1 MGSAVCRDV
10 SLTFSSTATH
20 RSVRGSTVKNVVRVV
35 DDNSVAA
42 PSAPSPL
49 LRTSVATAVGVV
61 LVLAIWFQRETIG
74 SALAEIRGLSVL
86 AVVGLLAL
94 TVYERWSR
102 GDIVRRLLGEPVGIG
117 RAVTIHDVG
126 TAVSKGVP
134 LGGALGTAMRW
145 SISRNSGV
153 RPPTFATML
162 IAYGIA
168 TTFATWLLPL
178 FALLVDLT
186 QRPAD
191 TTDVLLLGGIAAVL
205 AGSVVFW
212 TVVLRSDRL
221 ETWTVGRTRKVWEML
236 ARRVPALDGQDPAAG
251 VADVRRDLRRTGRR
265 PWGLLVRAVLAQA
278 CGAVILLVALR
289 ALGVGSE
296 LGVTEFFRVFFLA
309 HLAGTFAP
317 TPGGVGVVEAGM
329 TGALMAAGVETTTA
343 LAAVIIYRFLTYV
356 VPILFGAL
364 LYVQW
369 RVRTARI
376 ASATLNGHGTSFDT
390 AISDIPCAAHQGVRH
405 H

>member
-1 MGSAVCRDV
+1 MVSAVSRDF
-10 SLTFSSTATH
+10 SPTFTSTAIH
-20 RSVRGSTVKNVVRVV
+20 RSLAGSTVKNVVGPV
-35 DDNSVAA
+35 DEQSVPA
-42 PSAPSPL
+42 PDTSSPL
-49 LRTSVATAVGVV
+49 IRTAAGTAVGIV
-61 LVLAIWFQRETIG
+61 LTIAIWFQRETIG
-74 SALAEIRGLSVL
+74 SALSEIRGLSAV
-86 AVVGLLAL
+86 AVVALLAL

-126 TAVSKGVP
+126 TAASKGVP
-134 LGGALGTAMRW
+134 LGGALGTALRW

-153 RPPTFATML
+153 RPPAFATML

-178 FALLVDLT
+178 LALLLDLT

-191 TTDVLLLGGIAAVL
+191 TTDLLLLGVTTAVL
-205 AGSVVFW
+205 VGSLAFW

-221 ETWTVGRTRKVWEML
+221 ETWTVGRTRKLWEVL
-236 ARRVPALDGQDPAAG
+236 ARRVPALEGQDPASG
-251 VADVRRDLRRTGRR
+251 VADVRRDLRRAGRR
-265 PWGLLVRAVLAQA
+265 PWGLLARTMSAQA

-317 TPGGVGVVEAGM
+317 TPGGVGVVEAGT
-329 TGALMAAGVETTTA
+329 TGALMAAGVDTTTA
-343 LAAVIIYRFLTYV
+343 LAAVIIFRFLTYV
-356 VPILFGAL
+356 VPIAFGAL
-364 LYVQW
+364 LYLLW
-369 RVRTARI
+369 RVR
-376 ASATLNGHGTSFDT
+376 SAPIRSGTLNDHGTPFDT
-390 AISDIPCAAHQGVRH
+390 AVPDIPCASHQGVRYG
-405 H
+405 

>member
-1 MGSAVCRDV
+1 MFASP
-10 SLTFSSTATH
+10 AT
-20 RSVRGSTVKNVVRVV
+20 RETGCGSTVKNVVRAV
-35 DDNSVAA
+35 DDNSVGA
-42 PSAPSPL
+42 PSASSPL
-49 LRTSVATAVGVV
+49 IRTSAATAVGLALVV
-61 LVLAIWFQRETIG
+61 AVWFQRETIG
-74 SALAEIRGLSVL
+74 SALTEIRGLSAL
-86 AVVGLLAL
+86 AVVALLAL

-102 GDIVRRLLGEPVGIG
+102 GDIIRRLLGEPVGIG

-126 TAVSKGVP
+126 TAASKGVP
-134 LGGALGTAMRW
+134 LGGALGTALRW

-162 IAYGIA
+162 IAYGVA
-168 TTFATWLLPL
+168 ATFATWLLPL
-178 FALLVDLT
+178 FALLLDLT

-191 TTDVLLLGGIAAVL
+191 TTDVLLLGVIGAVL

-251 VADVRRDLRRTGRR
+251 VADVRRDLRQAGRR
-265 PWGLLVRAVLAQA
+265 PWGLLARTLLAQA
-278 CGAVILLVALR
+278 CGAMILLVALR

-317 TPGGVGVVEAGM
+317 TPGGVGVVEAGT

-356 VPILFGAL
+356 VPIVFGAL
-364 LYVQW
+364 LYLWW
-369 RVRTARI
+369 RVRSVRT
-376 ASATLNGHGTSFDT
+376 ASATLNDHGTSFDT
-390 AISDIPCAAHQGVRH
+390 AIPDIPCPSHQGVRH

>member
-1 MGSAVCRDV
+1 MLHDEFGA
-10 SLTFSSTATH
+10 
-20 RSVRGSTVKNVVRVV
+20 STVKIVVEPV
-35 DDNSVAA
+35 DEPSVTAAATNS
-42 PSAPSPL
+42 SSL
-49 LRTSVATAVGVV
+49 LRTGAAAAICAV
-61 LVLAIWFQRETIG
+61 LVAAVWFQRDTIG
-74 SALAEIRGLSVL
+74 SALAEIRNLSIV
-86 AVVGLLAL
+86 AVVALLVL

-102 GDIVRRLLGEPVGIG
+102 GNIVQRLLGEPVGIG

-178 FALLVDLT
+178 LALLLDLT
-186 QRPAD
+186 RRPPN
-191 TTDVLLLGGIAAVL
+191 TTDLVLLGVISAVL
-205 AGSVVFW
+205 VGSVAFW

-221 ETWTVGRTRKVWEML
+221 EHWTVGRTRKVWEML

-251 VADVRRDLRRTGRR
+251 VADVRRELRRRGRR
-265 PWGLLVRAVLAQA
+265 PWGLLGRTMLAQA
-278 CGAVILLVALR
+278 CGAVILLVSLR
-289 ALGVGSE
+289 SLGVGSE

-309 HLAGTFAP
+309 HLAATFAP
-317 TPGGVGVVEAGM
+317 TPGGVGVVEAGT
-329 TGALMAAGVETTTA
+329 TGALMAAGVDTTTA

-356 VPILFGAL
+356 VPIMFGAL
-364 LYVQW
+364 LYVVW
-369 RVRTARI
+369 RVRSGRPQ
-376 ASATLNGHGTSFDT
+376 SATLNDHGSPFDT
-390 AISDIPCAAHQGVRH
+390 AVPDIPCAPHQGIRYS
-405 H
+405 

>member
-49 LRTSVATAVGVV
+49 LRTSAATAVGVV

-168 TTFATWLLPL
+168 ITFATWLLPM

-191 TTDVLLLGGIAAVL
+191 TTDVLLLGAIAAVL

>member
-1 MGSAVCRDV
+1 MVGPVDEQ
-10 SLTFSSTATH
+10 
-20 RSVRGSTVKNVVRVV
+20 SVP
-35 DDNSVAA
+35 A
-42 PSAPSPL
+42 PDTSSPL
-49 LRTSVATAVGVV
+49 IRTAAGTAVGIV
-61 LVLAIWFQRETIG
+61 LTIAIWSQRETIG
-74 SALAEIRGLSVL
+74 SALSEIRGLSAV
-86 AVVGLLAL
+86 AVVALLAL

-126 TAVSKGVP
+126 TAASKGVP
-134 LGGALGTAMRW
+134 LGGALGTALRW

-178 FALLVDLT
+178 FALLLDLT

-191 TTDVLLLGGIAAVL
+191 TTDLLLLGVTSAVL
-205 AGSVVFW
+205 VGSLAFW

-221 ETWTVGRTRKVWEML
+221 ETWTVGRTPKLWEVL
-236 ARRVPALDGQDPAAG
+236 ARRVPALEGQDPASG
-251 VADVRRDLRRTGRR
+251 VADVRRDLRRAGRR
-265 PWGLLVRAVLAQA
+265 PWGLLARTMSAQA

-289 ALGVGSE
+289 ALGVGAE

-317 TPGGVGVVEAGM
+317 TPGGVGVVEAGT
-329 TGALMAAGVETTTA
+329 TGALMAAGVDTTTA
-343 LAAVIIYRFLTYV
+343 LAAVIIFRFLTYV
-356 VPILFGAL
+356 VPIAFGAL
-364 LYVQW
+364 LYLLW
-369 RVRTARI
+369 RVR
-376 ASATLNGHGTSFDT
+376 SAPIRSGTLNDHGTPFDT
-390 AISDIPCAAHQGVRH
+390 AVPDIPCASHQGVR
-405 H
+405 

>member
-1 MGSAVCRDV
+1 MAEAVNDDKVGV
-10 SLTFSSTATH
+10 SFVPSSLI
-20 RSVRGSTVKNVVRVV
+20 RGF
-35 DDNSVAA
+35 AA
-42 PSAPSPL
+42 A
-49 LRTSVATAVGVV
+49 AVGAT
-61 LVLAIWFQRETIG
+61 LTLAVWLQRETVG

-102 GDIVRRLLGEPVGIG
+102 GDIVRRLLGDPVRIG

-153 RPPTFATML
+153 RPPTFAAML

-168 TTFATWLLPL
+168 TTFATWLLPM
-178 FALLVDLT
+178 FALLLDLT
-186 QRPAD
+186 QRPAT
-191 TTDVLLLGGIAAVL
+191 TTDMLLLGVIAAVL
-205 AGSVVFW
+205 AGSVLFW
-212 TVVLRSDRL
+212 SVVLRSDRL
-221 ETWTVGRTRKVWEML
+221 ETWTIGRTRRVWQSL
-236 ARRVPALDGQDPAAG
+236 ARRLPMLDKQDPAAG
-251 VADVRRDLRRTGRR
+251 VGDVRRDLRRTGRR
-265 PWGLLVRAVLAQA
+265 PWSLLVRAMLAQA

-296 LGVTEFFRVFFLA
+296 LGATEFFRVFFLA

-329 TGALMAAGVETTTA
+329 TGALMTAGVETTTA

-364 LYVQW
+364 LYVLW
-369 RVRTARI
+369 RVRTARV
-376 ASATLNGHGTSFDT
+376 ASATLKSHGTPLDT
-390 AISDIPCAAHQGVRH
+390 AISDIPCASHQGVRH